1 MAVRPR
7 RSVLYMPG
15 ANARALVKART
26 LPADGLI
33 LDLED
38 SVAPDAKDQARATV
52 LEAVRTGGYGGR
64 ELVIRVNGLDTPW
77 GYADLVA
84 AATAGADAVLVPKV
98 ESGEALRMAERV
110 LVNAGAPDTLQLWA
124 MMETPRAILDAGSVA
139 SATRRLTCLVMGT
152 SDLTKDLNA
161 RDLPDRLPMQASLAA
176 TLLAARAHGLA
187 ALDGV
192 HVDLEDTDGFAAS
205 CRQGRALGFDGKTLI
220 HPNQLEAAN
229 EAFAPTAAE
238 VEKARKII
246 AAHAEAMAAGKGI
259 TVVDGKLVEA
269 LHVETARRTVAL
281 AEAIGGDLC
290 PLPGERVA
298 RPPGRDG

>member
-38 SVAPDAKDQARATV
+38 SVAPDAKEQARATV
-52 LEAVRTGGYGGR
+52 LDAVRTGGYAGR

-110 LVNAGAPDTLQLWA
+110 LVGAGAPDGLQLWA
-124 MMETPRAILDAGSVA
+124 MMETPRAILDATSVA

-192 HVDLEDTDGFAAS
+192 HVDLEDTHGFAES

-220 HPNQLEAAN
+220 HPSQLEAAN
-229 EAFAPTAAE
+229 DAFAPTAAE
-238 VEKARKII
+238 VGKARRII
-246 AAHAEAMAAGKGI
+246 AAHAEALAAGKGI

-281 AEAIGGDLC
+281 AEAIGG
-290 PLPGERVA
+290 
-298 RPPGRDG
+298 